1 LIRLL
6 FVLAVL
12 LSFAAFTVRPS
23 SAANSTLSVVPA
35 TQTVNPGAN
44 FSIEVRQNSP
54 VAVMG
59 TQTDLEFNAGFVEV
73 VDVVRGAAYDGPPP
87 AAFLIGV
94 AQGGMQQ
101 TKAQAIAEANT
112 TGILQNVGLFWSVP
126 GTGSV
131 AAGETTF
138 ITVAMRAKN
147 AGGTSALTLA
157 GVEQLDTTA
166 NPNTVTA
173 NNGEVTVTGH
183 TPTPTPTPCAEC
195 TPSPTATPTKVP
207 VPTPTP
213 SPTPVLEA
221 FLSINPGST
230 TAPPGAEFNVSIMQQ
245 ANVVT
250 TGAQT
255 DLTFDPAV
263 IQVVSVTRGLAYQRA
278 ALIMGV
284 VPEPPATPVP
294 NADTIA
300 GANVSGTLKNIA
312 TFYIP
317 GSGTVPAGE
326 AAFLTIKVRAVTDGR
341 SALTLT
347 NMEMLNEQGESLGV
361 GANNGEIIVLTG
373 APHPGQGGAGALG
386 AVRQPGVLPAS
397 GDATNG
403 GRDLAPALMLAGF
416 VAACAGSVVLLRS
429 IRAKAK

>member
-1 LIRLL
+1 MIRFM
-6 FVLAVL
+6 FVLAVF
-12 LSFAAFTVRPS
+12 LSVGMLAARPA
-23 SAANSTLSVVPA
+23 SAADATLSVVPA
-35 TQTVNPGAN
+35 TQTVNQGAA
-44 FSIEVRQNSP
+44 FSVEIRQNSP

-59 TQTDLEFNAGFVEV
+59 TQSDLVFDPGFVQV
-73 VDVVRGAAYDGPPP
+73 TDVIRGTAYDGPPA

-94 AQGGMQQ
+94 AQGGVQQ
-101 TKAQAIAEANT
+101 TKAEAIAEANT
-112 TGILQNVGLFWSVP
+112 TGTLQNVGLFWSVP

-131 AAGETTF
+131 PAGETTF
-138 ITVAMRAKN
+138 ITVSMQAKN

-157 GVEQLDTTA
+157 GVEQLDATA
-166 NPNTVTA
+166 NPNNVTA
-173 NNGEVTVTGH
+173 NNGEVTVGGA
-183 TPTPTPTPCAEC
+183 TPTPTPTPCVEC
-195 TPSPTATPTKVP
+195 TPSPTATSTKVP

-213 SPTPVLEA
+213 SPTLPLVA
-221 FLSINPGST
+221 SLSINPSST

-263 IQVVSVTRGLAYQRA
+263 IQIVSVTRGQAYQRA

-284 VPEPPATPVP
+284 VPAPPATPVP
-294 NADTIA
+294 NAETIA
-300 GANVSGTLKNIA
+300 GANATGTLKNIA

-317 GSGTVPAGE
+317 GSGAVPAGE

-341 SALTLT
+341 SALTMT

-373 APHPGQGGAGALG
+373 APLPGSAALG
-386 AVRQPGVLPAS
+386 AVRQPGVLPSS
-397 GDATNG
+397 GDASPGNSPI
-403 GRDLAPALMLAGF
+403 APALVLAGF
-416 VAACAGSVVLLRS
+416 VAACAGSMALLRS
-429 IRAKAK
+429 VRAKGK